1 MTDAS
6 TEVSSDATTEPIIEL
21 RHVTKSYPVKGSKE
35 VFDALSDINLTIDRG
50 EIFAIIGG
58 SGAGKSTAVR
68 LINALERP
76 TSGQVFVEGVDLGT
90 LRGKAIRSL
99 RTRVSMVFQQFNL
112 LNSRTVYAN
121 VDFALEVAGY
131 PKAQRRN
138 RIAELLHFVGLA
150 DKAWE
155 YPTQLSGGQKQRVG
169 IARALAA
176 NPSVLLADEAT
187 SALDPQTTND
197 VLTLLKRVNDE
208 FGITVVVITH
218 EMDVVRKLATRVA
231 VLDKG
236 RLVEEGDVYDVFA
249 HPQARLTKS
258 IVEDSLHGRP
268 NAAETATLTAR
279 YTSGTFISVP
289 IGEHTAVGDILAD
302 VTRSTDLGF
311 EFVYG
316 GISALQGRSV
326 GNITLLLKGSD
337 EAVAAAIARLR
348 ESTPEAEVLGSEGVA
363 S

>member
-1 MTDAS
+1 MAMRS
-6 TEVSSDATTEPIIEL
+6 PVSLAANDIHLSFGPNSVLRGVDIDVPAGTTTAVIGP
-21 RHVTKSYPVKGSKE
+21 SGS
-35 VFDALSDINLTIDRG
+35 
-50 EIFAIIGG
+50 
-58 SGAGKSTAVR
+58 GKST
-68 LINALERP
+68 L
-76 TSGQVFVEGVDLGT
+76 
-90 LRGKAIRSL
+90 L
-99 RTRVSMVFQQFNL
+99 RTLNRLHEPDRGDILLDGRSVMADDPDQLRRRIGMVFQQFNL